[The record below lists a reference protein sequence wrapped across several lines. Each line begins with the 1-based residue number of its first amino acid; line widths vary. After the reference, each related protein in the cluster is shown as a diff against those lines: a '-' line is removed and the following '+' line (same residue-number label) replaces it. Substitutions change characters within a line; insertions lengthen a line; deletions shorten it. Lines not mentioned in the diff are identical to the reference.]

1 MQTDSDKLKS
11 GTGSRIVRFNRDFYD
26 RKRPMSFIGTGSF
39 GGKAQGLIN
48 IHDLLQTELKNDE
61 TGSFVVDVPV
71 FTVIASGVF
80 EAFIQK
86 NRLLDLALS
95 SESDQRIAH
104 AFQKSDLPFEILG
117 DLRTIVSQVH
127 HPLAIRS
134 SGMLEDTAHEPFA
147 GVYATKM
154 TPNNQHDPD
163 TRFRKLVEAVKYVYA
178 STYFNSA
185 KTYRMATGHTIEDE
199 KMAVIIQEVVG
210 CQHDCRFYPEVSGVA
225 RSYNFYPLGR
235 SRPRDGVVNL
245 ALGLGK
251 TIVDGGLSWIYAP
264 PYPRVGPPFAAVSE
278 MLKRTQNTFWAVNM
292 GKSPD
297 YDPLKETEFLLQ
309 GSLSEAEQDG
319 TLRYTASTV
328 DSHSGRLSIG
338 TGATGARILNFA
350 PLLSLKDIPF
360 NDQIKKLLQ
369 ICEKSLN
376 SPVEI
381 EFAVTLSANPGGPHR
396 FGFLQVRPMV
406 VSHEEVE
413 ISDLE
418 WRADNLLLQSE
429 QSLGNGTIRT
439 ITDIVY
445 VKPEAFEARV
455 TRQIGSEI
463 ERINKKLLA
472 EKRPYLLI
480 GFGRWGS
487 SDPWLGIPVN
497 WAQISGAKVIVE
509 TALEHMNVEQ
519 SQGSHFFHNMT
530 SFQVSYLAV
539 PFAAK
544 NNIDWEWLR
553 KQPVK
558 DETTYTCHVTFSTP
572 LLIKVDGRQGR
583 GVIFKSAGDID
594 ER

>member
-1 MQTDSDKLKS
+1 
-11 GTGSRIVRFNRDFYD
+11 
-26 RKRPMSFIGTGSF
+26 MSFIGTGSF
-39 GGKAQGLIN
+39 GGKAQGLIK
-48 IHDLLQTELKNDE
+48 IYDLLHRELKDGKS
-61 TGSFVVDVPV
+61 TSFDVNVPV
-71 FTVIASGVF
+71 FIVIGTDVF
-80 EAFIQK
+80 EAFMQK
-86 NRLLDLALS
+86 NRLHELALS
-95 SESDQRIAH
+95 EESDQRIAH

-117 DLRTIVSQVH
+117 DLRAIVSQVH
-127 HPLAIRS
+127 QPLAIRS
-134 SGMLEDTAHEPFA
+134 SSMLEDATFEPFA
-147 GVYATKM
+147 GIYATKM

-163 TRFRKLVEAVKYVYA
+163 MRFRKLVEAVKFVYA

-185 KTYRMATGHTIEDE
+185 KSYMMATDHSVKDE

-210 CQHDCRFYPEVSGVA
+210 RQYGSRFYPEVSGVA

-235 SRPRDGVVNL
+235 ARPRDGVVNL

-264 PYPRVGPPFAAVSE
+264 PYPRVGPPFSSVSE

-292 GKSPD
+292 GKPPN

-309 GSLSEAEQDG
+309 ENLAEAEKDG
-319 TLRYTASTV
+319 TLRYTASTI
-328 DSHSGRLSIG
+328 DGHSGRLSIG
-338 TGATGARILNFA
+338 TGASGARILNFS
-350 PLLSLKDIPF
+350 PILNLKDIPL
-360 NDQIKKLLQ
+360 NDQIRALLQ
-369 ICEKSLN
+369 MCEESLN

-381 EFAVTLSANPGGPHR
+381 EFAVTLSANPDGPHR
-396 FGFLQVRPMV
+396 LGFLQVRPMV

-418 WRADNLLLQSE
+418 WQADNLLLQSE
-429 QSLGNGTIRT
+429 QAMGNGTIRT
-439 ITDIVY
+439 ITDIIY
-445 VKPEAFEARV
+445 VKPEVFEARA

-463 ERINKKLLA
+463 EKLNKKLLA

-519 SQGSHFFHNMT
+519 SQGSHFFHNMS
-530 SFQVSYLAV
+530 SFQVSYLSV
-539 PFAAK
+539 PFSAK
-544 NNIDWEWLR
+544 DKIDWEWLR

-558 DETTYTCHVTFSTP
+558 EESTYTCQVSFSTP

-583 GVIFKSAGDID
+583 GVIFKSAGSAD